1 MSSFAAHCHQAAERK
16 GAIEM
21 YDQGRYFVVTGD
33 HLPDTPTT
41 IEERRP
47 ELAALHPEI
56 FGPPAAASSAR
67 PPRPPEPTDLDD
79 DAIIARAANA
89 TNGVKF
95 VTLWSGD
102 WQAAGYASQSEA
114 DAALCAMLAFWTGCD
129 AARMDLLVRRSG
141 LNAGEMGRRSTS
153 PTAAPT
159 ARATIAHAIQTC
171 RETCSGNG
179 SARAAAPGGTRRA
192 RPPAR
197 PR

>member
-1 MSSFAAHCHQAAERK
+1 M
-16 GAIEM
+16 
-21 YDQGRYFVVTGD
+21 
-33 HLPDTPTT
+33 
-41 IEERRP
+41 
-47 ELAALHPEI
+47 
-56 FGPPAAASSAR
+56 
-67 PPRPPEPTDLDD
+67 
-79 DAIIARAANA
+79 
-89 TNGVKF
+89 KF

-141 LNAGEMGRRSTS
+141 LMRGKWDEKHFADGRTYG
-153 PTAAPT
+153 A
-159 ARATIAHAIQTC
+159 ATIAHAIQTC
-171 RETCSGNG
+171 RETYSGNG